1 MSTPKEGP
9 NPLRPYYIPPSVG
22 GSAGTP
28 SASQPPP
35 NLGGKYGSSSQP
47 ATSSPSFGSS
57 ARNILADM
65 DYSDYLSDSSPSS
78 TATIKALAEQ
88 ALWKYTSVFLAQPFD
103 LAKTLLQ
110 VRAPGTAP
118 PARLRKFQA
127 IQVAPEP
134 QIKRAGY
141 RYSSEDNS
149 TSPEPTHFTR
159 PKPTGPTAPRRPR
172 PLRRPTSPYSEHS
185 SDEDRPFPRSRPCP
199 HMLDFKS
206 ESSLIAAVFA
216 LWNKEGAWG
225 IFKGTNSTYVYSI
238 LLSTITSFTRS
249 FFAAIFAVPDPSLS
263 FQISPPAG
271 TVGGLDILSSPTPM
285 ASLAIAVSAAGIA
298 GILVAPL
305 DIARTKLML
314 TPSDHPP
321 RSVMSTL
328 NTLSS
333 WTLPWSIAPVTFL
346 HSTLPTF
353 ISASLPLFLRSKLS
367 IDPVLTPTVYAFAIF
382 VGQGLE
388 LGAKLPIETVL
399 RRGQMDI
406 AQTSTQS
413 STRAQELQTVVFP
426 GPYKGLIG
434 TMRSIVYEEGE
445 RIIKAAP
452 VKSDTTPVVGGS
464 AKRMTSR
471 MRDRTTSR
479 TRSLARDPERKKG
492 QGFEGLWRGW
502 RVGMWGLIGVW
513 GSLTLGGAG
522 SKGGEF

>member
-1 MSTPKEGP
+1 MSAPREGP

-22 GSAGTP
+22 NSAGTP

-35 NLGGKYGSSSQP
+35 NLGGKYGSSQS
-47 ATSSPSFGSS
+47 ATSPSFGSS

-78 TATIKALAEQ
+78 KATIKALAEQ

-103 LAKTLLQ
+103 VAKTVLQ
-110 VRAPGTAP
+110 VQMPGSGP
-118 PARLRKFQA
+118 PARPRKFQA
-127 IQVAPEP
+127 IQTKPLNET
-134 QIKRAGY
+134 KRAGF
-141 RYSSEDNS
+141 RYSSDESDS
-149 TSPEPTHFTR
+149 DSPTYFTR
-159 PKPTGPTAPRRPR
+159 PKPTGLTPPRRPR
-172 PLRRPTSPYSEHS
+172 PRRRPGSPDRDLS
-185 SDEDRPFPRSRPCP
+185 SDADAPPLHAPRPST
-199 HMLDFKS
+199 HILDIKS
-206 ESSLIAAVFA
+206 PSSLTGTLST
-216 LWNKEGAWG
+216 LWQKEGAWG
-225 IFKGTNSTYVYSI
+225 IFKGTNSTYVHSI
-238 LLSTITSFTRS
+238 LLSTITSFARS

-263 FQISPPAG
+263 FQINPPAG
-271 TVGGLDILSSPTPM
+271 SVGGLDILSSPTPM

-298 GILVAPL
+298 GILLAPL

-314 TPSDHPP
+314 TPSTHPP

-353 ISASLPLFLRSKLS
+353 MSASLPLFLRSKLS
-367 IDPVLTPTVYAFAIF
+367 VDPLLTPSVYALAIF

-399 RRGQMDI
+399 RRGQMHV
-406 AQTSTQS
+406 AQS
-413 STRAQELQTVVFP
+413 SPQTKEVQTVVVV

-434 TMRSIVYEEGE
+434 TMRSIIYEEGE
-445 RIIKAAP
+445 RTIKAAP
-452 VKSDTTPVVGGS
+452 VKGAAPS
-464 AKRMTSR
+464 
-471 MRDRTTSR
+471 RTT
-479 TRSLARDPERKKG
+479 TLARDPERKKG
-492 QGFEGLWRGW
+492 QGLEGLWRGW

-513 GSLTLGGAG
+513 GAATMGGVG